1 MRKIE
6 YSTIFF
12 ALMGSFAIIFVLVP
26 IITMII
32 SSDPGA
38 ILTDLHDSDVLN
50 SLFVSAFCALVT
62 TAIALIIG
70 IPLAYILARHEFHGK
85 SFIEAVV
92 DVPIVIPHTVVGIAL
107 LTAFSP
113 EGIFG
118 MPFGNLGVTFVD
130 AMPGIIVAMLFVSL
144 SFMINSTREGF
155 ESVDPRLEK
164 VARTLGSGSFRTF
177 FTITIPLALRN
188 IVVGSIMTW
197 ARAVSEFGA
206 VIVIAYYPLI
216 APSLIYNRFLNFGL
230 SSSRPL
236 AVLLILICITV
247 FIIVRL
253 LISGWKLYDKD

>member
-6 YSTIFF
+6 YSTVFF
-12 ALMGSFAIIFVLVP
+12 ALMGSFAILFILTP

-32 SSDPGA
+32 SADPWV
-38 ILTDLHDSDVLN
+38 ILADIQESDVTN
-50 SLFVSAFCALVT
+50 SLFLSAFCALAT
-62 TAIALIIG
+62 TLIALIIG

-92 DVPIVIPHTVVGIAL
+92 DVPIVIPHTVVGIAI
-107 LTAFSP
+107 LTVFSP
-113 EGIFG
+113 EGILG
-118 MPFGNLGVTFVD
+118 IPFGKIGLTFVD
-130 AMPGIIVAMLFVSL
+130 AIPGIIVAMLFVSL
-144 SFMINSTREGF
+144 SFTVNSAREGF

-177 FTITIPLALRN
+177 FTITIPLTLRN

-206 VIVIAYYPLI
+206 VIVVAYYPLI

-230 SSSRPL
+230 SSSKPL

-247 FIIVRL
+247 FIFVRI
-253 LISGWKLYDKD
+253 LISGWKLYDKN